1 MGGGKKPTLSAAEK
15 RQLRMMQKEALRK
28 IREKAEEKKVRLDY
42 IPKEIE
48 QQILEDVKKSKFITP
63 QMIALKYD
71 VKVSAALK
79 FLKELVDK
87 KVLET
92 VIWSSRLKVFKA
104 AA

>member
-1 MGGGKKPTLSAAEK
+1 MSAAEK
-15 RQLRMMQKEALRK
+15 RQLKMLQREALKK
-28 IREKAEEKKVRLDY
+28 IREKGEEKKVRLDY
-42 IPKEIE
+42 IPKDIE
-48 QQILEDVKKSKFITP
+48 KQILNDVKKSKFVTP

-71 VKVSAALK
+71 IKVSAALR

-92 VIWSSRLKVFKA
+92 VIWSSRVKVFKA